1 MSSAVESFI
10 QLADA
15 IVGNTDPTEFLQQVT
30 VTAAAVFGTAVAG
43 VLLGDERGALRVAAA
58 STEQTLELLQS
69 QADEGPSPDCMLT
82 GQPIAVTDL
91 ATCAERWP
99 DFAAQARTSGLAWA
113 LAVPMRLRTERVGA
127 LTVYGTEPVIIDAAA
142 VRLGQALADMATI
155 GLLQARTTCPR
166 ETIVEQLQKTINDRV
181 IVEQAKGVIAER
193 LGLDMDRSFA
203 LLRGSASKEGRR
215 LPDLARAVVDGTEA
229 VS

>member
-1 MSSAVESFI
+1 MSSGVESFA

-30 VTAAAVFGTAVAG
+30 VTSATLFGVTVAG

-58 STEQTLELLQS
+58 STEQALELLQR
-69 QADEGPSPDCMLT
+69 QGDEGPAPECMRT
-82 GQPIAVTDL
+82 GRPVAVADP
-91 ATCAERWP
+91 ATCVERWP
-99 DFAAQARTSGLAWA
+99 DFATQARHSGLAWA
-113 LAVPMRLRTERVGA
+113 LAVPMRLRAERVGA
-127 LTVYGTEPVIIDAAA
+127 LTVYGTEPVILDAAA

-203 LLRGSASKEGRR
+203 LLRGSAVKEHRR
-215 LPDLARAVVDGTEA
+215 LPDVARAVVDGSEA
-229 VS
+229 VF